1 MNEQNKLAEQLKAK
15 KDQQVLNKEQD
26 KLIQESSQKTAVLEA
41 QVKLLQEQLLLK
53 KSDDEEIKLQQQA
66 EKLQKE
72 QAVLEEE
79 ANLRKT
85 LSQAFPQQ
93 RSAKVDDDEDDQLKP
108 DQMASIMAD
117 AVGKALDA
125 QSKLMLSKVGEVIK
139 RTSEAQDN
147 KITGIQQALIKLVA
161 GMSVDQAKSQ
171 FKDFDQFAP
180 DIKEILTNT
189 QGLSPEQAYLLA
201 KAQRSIKSPSQR
213 EVETERPNEA
223 AGPYSRERE
232 ESSLSSREAED
243 ANQQPLSSKAVFKNA
258 VDKAIS
264 KILAAKQ
271 K

>member
-15 KDQQVLNKEQD
+15 KEQQSVNKEQD
-26 KLIQESSQKTAVLEA
+26 KLIQESAQKTAVLEA

-53 KSDDEEIKLQQQA
+53 KSDEEESKLQQEA
-66 EKLQKE
+66 ERLKKE
-72 QAVLEEE
+72 QAALEEE

-85 LSQAFPQQ
+85 LSQAFPP
-93 RSAKVDDDEDDQLKP
+93 RVAKADEDEEASLKP
-108 DQMASIMAD
+108 DQMIGVMAD
-117 AVGKALDA
+117 AVGKAIDA
-125 QSKLMLSKVGEVIK
+125 QSKLLLSKVNEALK
-139 RTSEAQDN
+139 KTSSEQES

-171 FKDFDQFAP
+171 HKDFDQFTP
-180 DIKEILTNT
+180 DIKEILSST
-189 QGLSPEQAYLLA
+189 QGLSPEDAYLLA
-201 KAQRSIKSPSQR
+201 KAKRSMKSPSQR

-223 AGPYSRERE
+223 AAPFARE
-232 ESSLSSREAED
+232 ELSQSEQEESDEPRSM
-243 ANQQPLSSKAVFKNA
+243 SSKKIFKDA